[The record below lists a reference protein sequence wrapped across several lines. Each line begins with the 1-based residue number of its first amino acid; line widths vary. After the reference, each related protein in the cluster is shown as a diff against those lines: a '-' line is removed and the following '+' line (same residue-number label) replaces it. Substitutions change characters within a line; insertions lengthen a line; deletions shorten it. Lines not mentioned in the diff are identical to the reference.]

1 MVKPEVGFVGIDRTE
16 KVLYEVF
23 PYDAGPD
30 YPSEGLF
37 RIVENG
43 KIGYADLEHGAIR
56 IKPEYPAASPFQ
68 NGYAQVCPDCET
80 LQDGEYSSW
89 VNGKW
94 GLIGR
99 DGELV
104 LAPQFEEIKQI
115 EPDGR
120 VLVVKD
126 GAEQWVE
133 IK

>member
-1 MVKPEVGFVGIDRTE
+1 MGFVGIDRTE

-80 LQDGEYSSW
+80 RADGEYSSW

-94 GLIGR
+94 GLIDKQGR
-99 DGELV
+99 V
-104 LAPQFEEIKQI
+104 VVAPQFEEIL
-115 EPDGR
+115 EVAEDGR
-120 VLVVKD
+120 VLAVDAGVQK
-126 GAEQWVE
+126 W
-133 IK
+133 IKIE